1 MKGYA
6 GKILHVDLTAGSF
19 RVEQPAEEFY
29 RKYIGGSCL
38 GTYYLL
44 KEMPPRTDALSPE
57 SVLVFSTGP
66 IAGSKISGAA
76 RHCVTGKS
84 PQTGGIMASEA
95 GGYWAPEFRKAGFD
109 AVVLKGRAEKPS
121 YLWLHDGAFELRNAD
136 GIWGLTTKEAQR
148 LIRSELHDEH
158 VRVAQIGPAGEN
170 LCLYANIVNELAH
183 FNGRGGL
190 GAVMGSKNLRA
201 IAVRGTEAPDFFD
214 AAGMKEIAGRGGIRI
229 KESEGYQGFKQDGT
243 HGCVVENIGLGG
255 LPTNNWQS
263 GTFAESEKLTPDAWN
278 EELIKPGT
286 CYACAQSC
294 KRHVDSSKTDK
305 IDPVYGGPEYET
317 VGMCGSN
324 LGISDKLAICR
335 INETAA
341 RYAFDT
347 ISFGATLSFVFEC
360 FEKGVIGLKETE
372 GIDCSFGNIDSAL
385 KIAELTGKG
394 AGFGRQIARGSAVL
408 AEEWGRGTEQF
419 LLTVKGK
426 EFPAHM
432 PQTKAALALTY
443 ALVPFGSDH
452 CSIEMD
458 PSIANKPF
466 AEDLQVLGLD
476 SEEDPYELNFEK
488 SKLFWR
494 SQMGYSLMDT
504 ASVCLLAFG
513 FGMCYSLGELIEAI
527 NYSTG
532 WKTNYYE
539 MLLAAERRL
548 QMMRVFN
555 IREGF
560 TNEDDELPAKLF
572 KPLHGGITDGTAV
585 DREAFIKT
593 REYYYELAGWKGE
606 DGAPTDARLRSLGL
620 DWLQKKLSSVA

>member
-1 MKGYA
+1 MNLTT
-6 GKILHVDLTAGSF
+6 GKFGI
-19 RVEQPAEEFY
+19 EEPAEEIY
-29 RKYIGGSCL
+29 RKYVGGSCL

-44 KEMPPRTDALSPE
+44 KELTPGTAALSPE
-57 SVLVFSTGP
+57 NVLVFSTGP

-76 RHCVTGKS
+76 RHAVTSKS

-95 GGYWAPEFRKAGFD
+95 GGFWAPEFRKAGFD
-109 AVVLKGRAEKPS
+109 ALVIRGKAARPS
-121 YLWLHDGAFELRNAD
+121 YIWIHDGEFEIRSAD
-136 GIWGLTTKEAQR
+136 AIWGLKTKEAQR
-148 LIRSELHDEH
+148 EIRRELGDERI
-158 VRVAQIGPAGEN
+158 RVAQTGPAGEN

-201 IAVRGTEAPDFFD
+201 IAVRGRTDPDFCD
-214 AAGMKEIAGRGGIRI
+214 KQGMKEIAKRGAVRIRD
-229 KESEGYQGFKQDGT
+229 SEDYQGFKMDGT
-243 HGCVVENIGLGG
+243 DGCVDENVGLGG

-263 GTFAESEKLTPDAWN
+263 GFFSESDNLTPAAWN
-278 EELIKPGT
+278 AELIKPGT

-294 KRHVDSSKTDK
+294 KRHVDPEKTDEV
-305 IDPVYGGPEYET
+305 DPVYGGPEYET

-335 INETAA
+335 INAIAA
-341 RYAFDT
+341 AYAFDT

-360 FEKGVIGLKETE
+360 FENGLIGTE
-372 GIDCSFGNIDSAL
+372 DTDGIDCSFGNVESAL

-394 AGFGRQIARGSAVL
+394 EGFGRQIAKGSAVL
-408 AEEWGRGTEQF
+408 AEEYGEESRQY

-458 PSIANKPF
+458 PSISNKPF
-466 AEDLQVLGLD
+466 AEDLQVLGL
-476 SEEDPYELNFEK
+476 ENAEDPYELNLEK
-488 SKLFWR
+488 AKLFWR
-494 SQMGYSLMDT
+494 TQLGYSLMDT

-513 FGMCYSLGELIEAI
+513 FGMCYTLGELVEAI

-532 WKTNYYE
+532 WNTNFYE
-539 MLLAAERRL
+539 MMLVAERRL

-560 TNEDDELPAKLF
+560 TNEDDKLPEKLF
-572 KPLHGGITDGTAV
+572 KPLKGGITDGMSV
-585 DREAFIKT
+585 DREAFRQS
-593 REYYYELAGWKGE
+593 RECYYRLAGWTGKN
-606 DGAPTDARLRSLGL
+606 GAPEYCRLLALGL
-620 DWLQKKLSSVA
+620 EWLCELVPSLAA